1 MLFGALGVA
10 AEIPPLPGP
19 GLDLPVDTDGDGV
32 SSDGDR
38 YAFNFWLAHGGKLE
52 TVLSSAVVT
61 ESGILDLGAFFS
73 SPDAVLSPAPP
84 QLFEAAALSAG
95 GGAGTQANG
104 CPTAA
109 TIVAPFGEPSIPAG
123 LFADCR
129 DELENPTGFAV
140 DSQKRLWASTLGAQ
154 SALQLGVVRVDLS
167 QTPNDGT
174 IPVGP
179 ERIDLASGVVDAEG
193 IVIRAESPTDI
204 DVLVTEPSGDRVLR
218 FDEGLQCVEIDPT
231 SQAAVA
237 VDLPFGI
244 DILPPATPPIFGTPG
259 NVVFSEDRLFGGA
272 APPRIARADI
282 AGICDTPANTV
293 VSLLLSL
300 AIDKP
305 QGVAVG
311 NFNGAGTFGV
321 YYVAGNQVRRVIDN
335 GAGGFLDVL
344 FNVPD
349 EISQLR
355 SIEFDPISGD
365 LFVSEETDANLDRIW
380 RIAPGGSARLFGVD
394 FDSPRGIAFLST
406 GVMLV
411 SEDRNVLVVGGWRN
425 KFKRGDANGDG
436 NLLLADAQF
445 ILNFLFL
452 SGAVPPCLDGADAN
466 DDSGINLA
474 DPIFILMY
482 LFLGGPPP
490 PAPGPNTCGRDPTPD
505 LLDCIK
511 SLGAGCAI
519 P

>member
-1 MLFGALGVA
+1 VLIGALGGA
-10 AEIPPLPGP
+10 DEIPPLPGP

-32 SSDGDR
+32 SSYGDR
-38 YAFNFWLAHGGKLE
+38 YAFNYWLAHGGKLE
-52 TVLSSAVVT
+52 PVLLSAVVT
-61 ESGILDLGAFFS
+61 ESGILDLAGFFS
-73 SPDAVLSPAPP
+73 SPAAVLSLTPP
-84 QLFEAAALSAG
+84 QLSEARVAGTG
-95 GGAGTQANG
+95 GGVAQANG
-104 CPTAA
+104 CPTLA
-109 TIVAPFGEPSIPAG
+109 TIVAPFGEPTVPVG
-123 LFADCR
+123 LFADCQ
-129 DELENPTGFAV
+129 DEFENPTGFAV
-140 DSQKRLWASTLGAQ
+140 DTEKRLWASTLGAQ

-179 ERIDLASGVVDAEG
+179 ERIDFVGGVIDAEG
-193 IVIRAESPTDI
+193 IVIRAESPADI
-204 DVLVTEPSGDRVLR
+204 DVLVTEPSGDRVWR
-218 FDEGLQCVEIDPT
+218 FDDGLQCVEIDPS
-231 SQAAVA
+231 SQAAVP

-244 DILPPATPPIFGTPG
+244 DILPPGAPPIFGTPG

-272 APPRIARADI
+272 APPSIRRADI
-282 AGICDTPANTV
+282 AGICGMPVDTV
-293 VSLLLSL
+293 VSTLLSL

-305 QGVAVG
+305 QSVAVG

-335 GAGGFLDVL
+335 GAGGFVDEL
-344 FNVPD
+344 FSVPE

-365 LFVSEETDANLDRIW
+365 LFVSEETGANLDGIW
-380 RIAPGGSARLFGVD
+380 RIAANGTVRLFGVD

-436 NLLLADAQF
+436 NVLIADAQF
-445 ILNFLFL
+445 VLNFLFL
-452 SGAVPPCLDGADAN
+452 GGAVPPCLDGADAN
-466 DDSGINLA
+466 DDSSINLA
-474 DPIFILMY
+474 DPIRILFY
-482 LFLGGPPP
+482 LFLGGGPP

-505 LLDCIK
+505 LLDCIT